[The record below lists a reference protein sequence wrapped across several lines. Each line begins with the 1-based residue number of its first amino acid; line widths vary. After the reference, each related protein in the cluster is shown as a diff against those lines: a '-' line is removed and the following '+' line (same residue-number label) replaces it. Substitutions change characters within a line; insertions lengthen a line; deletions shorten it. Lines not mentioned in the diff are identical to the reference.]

1 MNGQKEREKRLK
13 KYLEN
18 LRKEKETEKLAFE
31 VLEKGYE
38 RLTSY
43 EKKKERTAI
52 HKMKSV

>member
-1 MNGQKEREKRLK
+1 METEKEKSEGEKN
-13 KYLEN
+13 YLEN

-31 VLEKGYE
+31 VLKKGYE
-38 RLTSY
+38 KLTSY